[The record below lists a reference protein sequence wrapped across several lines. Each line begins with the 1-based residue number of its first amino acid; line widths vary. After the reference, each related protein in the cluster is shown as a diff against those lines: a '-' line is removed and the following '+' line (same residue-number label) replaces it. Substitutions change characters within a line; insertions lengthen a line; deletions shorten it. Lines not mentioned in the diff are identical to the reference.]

1 MVSEATTFPLPQVSV
16 ELFQLLTCGLF
27 TKFPNLIVSRR
38 LLLTTAEF
46 VVFGNLDDARA
57 TLITTR
63 CPLLDPLSF
72 QFDLFVYGIKTIT
85 LKFSRERMEE
95 TRAYKYPRVSL
106 IYPPSCVLAKN
117 SRSRSFNSIESL
129 EQVDQRSSKTGGKIE
144 GDVVEAEDA
153 SLRANALIRVYRVKH
168 TS

>member
-1 MVSEATTFPLPQVSV
+1 
-16 ELFQLLTCGLF
+16 
-27 TKFPNLIVSRR
+27 
-38 LLLTTAEF
+38 
-46 VVFGNLDDARA
+46 
-57 TLITTR
+57 
-63 CPLLDPLSF
+63 
-72 QFDLFVYGIKTIT
+72 
-85 LKFSRERMEE
+85 MEE

-106 IYPPSCVLAKN
+106 IYPPLHRACSPKIHA
-117 SRSRSFNSIESL
+117 RSFNSIESL